1 MFRLLS
7 KLSSYHFRSQQLP
20 KEIVKEVKR
29 FPVFSLR
36 KFSYKQFVKETNP
49 LPVPLLRELSYKNT
63 PRKWTSKEYIK
74 GDPHCIDVLGRDE
87 INEHRVRAMNNLS
100 TDNWRVRGSAHV
112 MIVAGAEGSP
122 GYQRSEF
129 VYLCDCL
136 LPNMMLIIIRNCKL
150 DLLTMLCEP
159 YRENELDPELAKIAC
174 KRYNVDEI
182 VTLPQ
187 VTQMLHKMANTKNI
201 KLWFTLDKSRI
212 SKYIW
217 DLADQLQLPIDC
229 PLKALRLAMSVK
241 SPKEVIAIK
250 RAHSIAAQSMQEV
263 ISNHELKI
271 DKPKICGMF
280 LNKCRER
287 YAHQPGPY
295 EPRFTDV
302 QGRMCLMD
310 GACQYGGYC
319 GQLAR
324 SWSNYGRFTPPQ
336 KAIYNLLLE
345 LRCILCKI
353 IYKGESDELTPRN
366 LQEAYLE
373 LLAQHLQWQ
382 GVVRKTTPMD
392 ASWARQL
399 TCLPPQVNHI
409 GLDLDTKKQLLDTPL
424 KPNNVVSMQ
433 LSIGIPANCQLV
445 YPEFRGVMCILGD
458 SIYIKENH
466 ELEFLTVNCS
476 FSGRELEEMR
486 SRRPRLLRETKRA
499 IRFN

>member
-7 KLSSYHFRSQQLP
+7 KLSSSHFRSQQLQ
-20 KEIVKEVKR
+20 KEFVKEVKR
-29 FPVFSLR
+29 LVVPSLR
-36 KFSYKQFVKETNP
+36 EFSYKEFIKETNP
-49 LPVPLLRELSYKNT
+49 LPVPFLREISFKKA

-74 GDPHCIDVLGRDE
+74 GDPHCIDVLGWDE
-87 INEHRVRAMNNLS
+87 INEHRVRAMNNLN
-100 TDNWRVRGSAHV
+100 TDSWRVRGSVHV
-112 MIVAGAEGSP
+112 MIVAGAEGMP

-136 LPNMMLIIIRNCKL
+136 LPNMMLIIIRNCKM
-150 DLLTMLCEP
+150 DLLTVLCEP
-159 YRENELDPELAKIAC
+159 YRENDLDPEVAKIAC

-187 VTQMLHKMANTKNI
+187 VTQMLHKMANTKNL

-241 SPKEVIAIK
+241 STKEVIAIK

-287 YAHQPGPY
+287 FAHQPGPY
-295 EPRFTDV
+295 EPRLTDV
-302 QGRMCLMD
+302 LGKMCLMD
-310 GACQYGGYC
+310 GACLYGGYC

-324 SWSNYGRFTPPQ
+324 SWPNHGRFTPPQ

-345 LRCILCKI
+345 LRCKLCKLI
-353 IYKGESDELTPRN
+353 FKGESGKLTPRK

-373 LLAQHLQWQ
+373 LLANHLQWL
-382 GVVRKTTPMD
+382 GVVRKTAPMD
-392 ASWARQL
+392 VSWAREL

-409 GLDLDTKKQLLDTPL
+409 GLDLSAKENLLDTPL
-424 KPNNVVSMQ
+424 KANNVVSLQ

-458 SIYIKENH
+458 SIYIKDNY
-466 ELEFLTVNCS
+466 ELEFLTGNCS
-476 FSGRELEEMR
+476 FAGRDLEELR
-486 SRRPRLLRETKRA
+486 SRRPRRLRETKRA
-499 IRFN
+499 IKFN